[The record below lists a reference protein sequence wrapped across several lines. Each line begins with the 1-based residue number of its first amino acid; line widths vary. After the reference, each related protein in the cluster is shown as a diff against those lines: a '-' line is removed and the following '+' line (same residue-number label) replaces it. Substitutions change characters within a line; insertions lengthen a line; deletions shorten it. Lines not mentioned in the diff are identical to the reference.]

1 MQVHLMRFG
10 AFLVTTLSLTC
21 ISADELR
28 SGRSTLEVNTNGIR
42 LRLGNER
49 FTSEKPIDLRLAI
62 GEEPATALRGA
73 YRSVSRNEG
82 KPVCT
87 AAEMSSSGATFSIRD
102 VFSSGPHPNTFRLTR
117 GEVTV
122 LRRGK
127 EEGFQLL
134 LRLASSAGFADHEYF
149 IPGIWYRDNS
159 KARPGGSRYVENGR
173 AFPDPRRP
181 DAATAG
187 DDA

>member
-82 KPVCT
+82 KLVCT
-87 AAEMSSSGATFSIRD
+87 SRADEFLRGYLLHSGRVLVWSTSQYLSPHSARLPFCDVAKRRASSRD
-102 VFSSGPHPNTFRLTR
+102 CGWPHPRALQITSISFRASGIGTIQRL
-117 GEVTV
+117 GQGLSV
-122 LRRGK
+122 RRK
-127 EEGFQLL
+127 
-134 LRLASSAGFADHEYF
+134 RTSIS
-149 IPGIWYRDNS
+149 
-159 KARPGGSRYVENGR
+159 
-173 AFPDPRRP
+173 
-181 DAATAG
+181 
-187 DDA
+187 